1 MYALNGLIDKLAR
14 ALQWLA
20 TLMLICIVAINTAN
34 VIGRYVFSTPIGWA
48 EEIML
53 YLLIG
58 AVFLTFVR
66 ITHQAAHVRMDM
78 LVRALPSRFRVAM
91 ETVADMVTMF
101 VCLTAVYAGAPI
113 VMKFVEFDQRSD
125 SSNIPLAIPQGVLPL
140 GFACAALVLAV
151 GIVERIRHRNTASSE
166 NALTG
171 NQRPTP

>member
-1 MYALNGLIDKLAR
+1 MHALDGWIDKLAR
-14 ALQWLA
+14 ALQVLA
-20 TLMLICIVAINTAN
+20 TVMLICIVAINTAN
-34 VIGRYVFSTPIGWA
+34 VIGRYVFSMPIGWA

-91 ETVADMVTMF
+91 ETVADTVTML
-101 VCLTAVYAGAPI
+101 VCLTAVYAGTPI
-113 VMKFVEFDQRSD
+113 VIKFVEFDQRSD
-125 SSNIPLAIPQGVLPL
+125 SSNIPLAIPQGVMPL

-151 GIVERIRHRNTASSE
+151 GIVARIRDRNGASSE
-166 NALTG
+166 SH
-171 NQRPTP
+171 RPTP